1 MRTHLILFSCYLFP
15 AQDDYYWC
23 EYHIVLKQFLE
34 LKIVHKQL
42 LRNVI
47 FFYLKQIYGDADN
60 PDVSKEASS
69 G

>member
-47 FFYLKQIYGDADN
+47 FLSETDLW
-60 PDVSKEASS
+60 
-69 G
+69 